1 MIIDLINC
9 AVDLKL
15 PWLYLGYY
23 VEQSQKMRIK
33 PAFSRQK
40 FSVTVAGRYLG
51 IMMTDKYGSPR
62 IFIRTPYDCIF

>member
-23 VEQSQKMRIK
+23 VEQSQKMRYK
-33 PAFSRQK
+33 ARFQPAEIFRN
-40 FSVTVAGRYLG
+40 
-51 IMMTDKYGSPR
+51 GSWQVFGHNDDR
-62 IFIRTPYDCIF
+62 